1 MSYEGKILPQQLI
14 VFYIYPGNWT
24 RHKFP
29 FFQQWFL
36 GDHILGYSK
45 PLGENSVTTSHS
57 GCCRDLNGR
66 TSEQPF
72 TTCRLLFSDITGIIE
87 HLLKWLIY
95 LLQLKDFHSI
105 QRGMSCLGVFIMVS
119 PIYISKVLFP
129 YRLQH

>member
-1 MSYEGKILPQQLI
+1 MR
-14 VFYIYPGNWT
+14 V
-24 RHKFP
+24 KFNRSSLLS
-29 FFQQWFL
+29 FTY
-36 GDHILGYSK
+36 ILGIEPDISSLFSNSGFWVTTFWVIVVR

-72 TTCRLLFSDITGIIE
+72 TTCRLFFSDITGIIE

-119 PIYISKVLFP
+119 S
-129 YRLQH
+129 